1 MVFFHLQLHINPTF
15 YKASVKEKFVALK
28 KNEAHELVSGGVISL
43 LPDALCFEV
52 VCEGSSSKNG
62 LTTEPEETISKSRT
76 TNDVPSISGD
86 NNEKPTASQKVPTGK
101 NSYSMMCK

>member
-28 KNEAHELVSGGVISL
+28 KNKAHELVSGGVISL